1 MPKDNCQMS
10 YDNFSILIAED
21 DAVTRM
27 LLKKTLIKEGHE
39 VVSVENGQKAFDLF
53 KESFFPIV
61 LTDWMMPEM
70 DGLELCRAIRQ
81 EENPGYVFIVLLTAQ
96 DSQDD
101 IITGLEAGADDYLT
115 KPFNRAELIARLNT
129 GRRFLVQE
137 RALRRANEEIRI
149 LSITDPLTG
158 CSNRGCLNTRLPQE
172 IQRAGRYKR
181 PLSIVMCDIDHF
193 KKINDIY
200 GHQAG
205 DLVLKEFSKRLQDSI
220 RDNVDM
226 LARYGGEEFL
236 VTLPETGMSGALHMA
251 ERLRKVISEKKYD
264 IGTKKIKITAS
275 FGVAGFDSDNA
286 SGEISFDILIR
297 HADNY
302 LYQAKNE
309 GRDRVVGGPLSA

>member
-1 MPKDNCQMS
+1 MTN
-10 YDNFSILIAED
+10 DNFPILIAED

-27 LLKKTLIKEGHE
+27 LLKKSLIKAGHE

-61 LTDWMMPEM
+61 MTDWMMPEM
-70 DGLELCRAIRQ
+70 DGLEFCRAIRKRV
-81 EENPGYVFIVLLTAQ
+81 NPGYVFIVLLTAK

-101 IITGLEAGADDYLT
+101 IITGLEAGADEYLT
-115 KPFNRAELIARLNT
+115 KPFNRAELFARLNT
-129 GRRFLVQE
+129 GRRFLEQE
-137 RALRRANEEIRI
+137 RALRQANEEIRI

-172 IQRAGRYKR
+172 IQRAGRYNR

-193 KKINDIY
+193 KKVNDTY

-205 DLVLKEFSKRLQDSI
+205 DLVLKEFSKRLKDSI
-220 RDNVDM
+220 RDKVDM

-236 VTLPETGMSGALHMA
+236 VTLPETDLDGALHLS
-251 ERLRKVISEKKYD
+251 ERLRRVISEKEFD

-275 FGVAGFDSDNA
+275 FGVAGFDSDND
-286 SGEISFDILIR
+286 GDEISFDTLIN
-297 HADNY
+297 HADKY
-302 LYQAKNE
+302 LYKAKNE
-309 GRDRVVGGPLSA
+309 GRNRVVGGGLSN

>member
-1 MPKDNCQMS
+1 MS
-10 YDNFSILIAED
+10 NDNFSILIAED

-27 LLKKTLIKEGHE
+27 LLEKTLKKEGHE

-70 DGLELCRAIRQ
+70 DGLELCRVIRQ

-101 IITGLEAGADDYLT
+101 IITGLEAGADEYLT

-129 GRRFLVQE
+129 GRRFLEQE
-137 RALRRANEEIRI
+137 RALRKANEEIRI

-158 CSNRGCLNTRLPQE
+158 CSNRGCLNARLPQE
-172 IQRAGRYKR
+172 IIRAGRYNR

-193 KKINDIY
+193 KKVNDTY

-205 DLVLKEFSKRLQDSI
+205 DLVLKEFSKRINDSI
-220 RDNVDM
+220 RDKVDM

-236 VTLPETGMSGALHMA
+236 VTLPETGLEGALNVA
-251 ERLRKVISEKKYD
+251 ERLRRVISETNFD

-275 FGVAGFDSDNA
+275 FGVAGFDSDKL
-286 SGEISFDILIR
+286 SEEMSIDTLINL
-297 HADNY
+297 ADNY

-309 GRDRVVGGPLSA
+309 GRNRVAGDKLGA

>member
-1 MPKDNCQMS
+1 MS
-10 YDNFSILIAED
+10 NDNFPILIAED

-27 LLKKTLIKEGHE
+27 LLKKTLTKEGHE

-81 EENPGYVFIVLLTAQ
+81 EENPGYVFIVLLTAK

-101 IITGLEAGADDYLT
+101 IISGLKAGADDYLT
-115 KPFNRAELIARLNT
+115 KPFNRIELIARLNS
-129 GRRFLVQE
+129 GKRFLNQE
-137 RALRRANEEIRI
+137 RALRQANEEIKI

-158 CSNRGCLNTRLPQE
+158 CSNRGCLNKRLPEE
-172 IQRAGRYKR
+172 IQRAGRYNR
-181 PLSIVMCDIDHF
+181 PLSIVMCDIDYF
-193 KKINDIY
+193 KKVNDTY

-205 DLVLKEFSKRLQDSI
+205 DLVLKEFSKRIEDSI
-220 RDNVDM
+220 RDKVDL

-236 VTLPETGMSGALHMA
+236 VTLPETDLDGALKLA
-251 ERLRKVISEKKYD
+251 ERLRRVIIENKFD
-264 IGTKKIKITAS
+264 IETKKIKISAS
-275 FGVAGFDSDNA
+275 FGVAGFGPNNRD
-286 SGEISFDILIR
+286 GEISFDILIKA
-297 HADNY
+297 ADKY

-309 GRDRVVGGPLSA
+309 GRNRVTGGRIDA